1 MNRSESTAA
10 PAMRRGWAAPMS
22 AVLGYVAAV
31 LAFAWPLPL
40 HLADRVVLARGSD
53 LYPHIW
59 NLWWMRH
66 ALLNLH
72 ENPYFTTY
80 LNYPTG
86 MPLTYHV
93 LDPLDGLLSIPLQS
107 IMPLVAAFNILRLA
121 QMVFA
126 AGAACALCRTLRLS
140 WPAAWAGGALFAFC
154 PLVGTSFDF
163 GQLVEISVGWI
174 PLYILCLIKGLGNH
188 ALGIPPARL
197 PWLLGAGLA
206 LAASALSTWYFFTAL
221 VLFTALYV
229 AWEAVSIWR
238 AKSSNTRTAIV
249 GLAAKAAAVGTLA
262 VLVLSPLIVALVRES
277 ANGASYTITPELTI
291 IKNSADLLSFFVP
304 MSAHVNDPTINP
316 HGSNPALGWIAL
328 ALAILGFFAWRHTSA
343 APPDN
348 GSRPPAHRW
357 FWPAVAITFALLAL
371 GPHLL
376 VAGNDTGFPMPYTL
390 LNKLPFIG
398 AARVPLR
405 FVLLVSLAVAVLG
418 AYGVA
423 WILRAVRQTGPRA
436 AILAIVALL
445 FALEVV
451 GVPRTMFAPTTHP
464 FYATIAATGAE
475 GAHDAVMELP
485 QSERAAPAMY
495 GQSAHKRPII
505 GGYTA
510 RHYPYP
516 WIGAAPGVPQLADNN
531 RLDLNEDDIVSPPA
545 RETALRTLDYYGV
558 RYVTVY
564 PFEDGGEE
572 NRVTSALDA
581 IFGEPGI
588 QPIYS
593 DPGLTAY
600 KVPPQQQ
607 TGPLVGLGEGWHA
620 RETAG
625 GRVWRWTTGR
635 AQVLVTNPLTATLLV
650 TLRLDAYS
658 LAAPRTMVMLL
669 DGQEIDRRQINPH
682 PSQPVALPLNL
693 TPGEHWLE
701 LQSPE
706 PPDQPPGDARK
717 LSLGFERLAVE
728 RR

>member
-1 MNRSESTAA
+1 MNRSESTAG
-10 PAMRRGWAAPMS
+10 PAVGRGWVAPMS
-22 AVLGYVAAV
+22 AVLGYVLAV

-40 HLADRVVLARGSD
+40 RLTDQVVLARGSD
-53 LYPHIW
+53 IYPHIW

-66 ALLNLH
+66 ALLTLH

-93 LDPLDGLLSIPLQS
+93 LDPLDGLLSIPLQA
-107 IMPLVAAFNILRLA
+107 IMPLVAAFNMLRLA

-163 GQLVEISVGWI
+163 GQLVEISVGWL

-197 PWLLGAGLA
+197 PWLLGAGLS

-229 AWEAVSIWR
+229 ACEAISIWR
-238 AKSSNTRTAIV
+238 SRTTGPRTAIV
-249 GLAAKAAAVGTLA
+249 GLAAKAAAIGALA
-262 VLVLSPLIVALVRES
+262 ALVLSPVIVALVRES
-277 ANGASYTITPELTI
+277 ATGASYTVTPELTI

-304 MSAHVNDPTINP
+304 FSARINDPAINP

-328 ALAILGFFAWRHTSA
+328 ALAALGFFTWRHASA
-343 APPDN
+343 TPPGKDARAP
-348 GSRPPAHRW
+348 SHRW
-357 FWPAVAITFALLAL
+357 FWLAVAVTFALLAL

-376 VAGNDTGFPMPYTL
+376 VAGNDTGFPMPYAL

-405 FVLLVSLAVAVLG
+405 FVLLVSLAMSVLG

-423 WILRAVRQTGPRA
+423 WIMRAVRQPGARYG
-436 AILAIVALL
+436 ILAGIGLL

-451 GVPRTMFAPTTHP
+451 GVPRTLFTPTTHP
-464 FYATIAATGAE
+464 FYATIAANGAE
-475 GAHDAVMELP
+475 GAHDSVMELP

-495 GQSAHKRPII
+495 DQSAHKRPII

-531 RLDLNEDDIVSPPA
+531 RLDLNEEDILSPPA

-558 RYVTVY
+558 RYVAVY

-581 IFGEPGI
+581 IFGEAGI

-593 DPGLTAY
+593 DPALTAY

-607 TGPLVGLGEGWHA
+607 TGPLIGLGEGWHA
-620 RETAG
+620 RETSE
-625 GRVWRWTTGR
+625 GRIWRWTTGK
-635 AQVLVTNPLTATLLV
+635 AQVLVTNPLTATLPV

-658 LAAPRTMVMLL
+658 LAAPRTMIVLL
-669 DGQEIDRRQINPH
+669 DGREIDRRQINPH
-682 PSQPVALPLNL
+682 PSQPVILPLDL

-717 LSLGFERLAVE
+717 LSLGFERVAVE
-728 RR
+728 PR